1 MSPAGEDGALRLLLD
16 ARRTYRH
23 GPEAIDARQRA
34 RLAELVDFARGHGSV
49 YRELYQD
56 LPGRVEDPRL
66 LPVTSKAAL
75 MARFDDWVTDP
86 RASRERVQAFVA
98 DPAQIGQP
106 FLAIPPGYR
115 GGSRAGYTVAT
126 TSGTTGTRGMFLL
139 DERALA
145 VTTALSSRMLSTW
158 LNARR
163 SGSSAR

>member
-1 MSPAGEDGALRLLLD
+1 M
-16 ARRTYRH
+16 
-23 GPEAIDARQRA
+23 
-34 RLAELVDFARGHGSV
+34 
-49 YRELYQD
+49 
-56 LPGRVEDPRL
+56 
-66 LPVTSKAAL
+66 
-75 MARFDDWVTDP
+75 
-86 RASRERVQAFVA
+86 QAFVA

-158 LNARR
+158 LNASALPRLIAGRGRLAMVTATAGTSPPPPRPPACAAPDAAAAGSRR
-163 SGSSAR
+163 CRYTPRCRNW